1 MYDNKKYFF
10 VVTME
15 QLKDKRAKKSSFGG
29 IIIILSI
36 AFLIRTFG
44 YGLYRVPTGSMETT
58 MLVGELFFADKFSI
72 LFNKPTHGD
81 IISFNDP
88 LFTYSDNKA
97 VAMFQSY
104 VWGPTNWTKRVIG
117 LPGDEI
123 KGVIENGTT
132 VLYRNGKK
140 VDESYINTYPLIGV
154 WKARPESLKNTIES
168 DAIIEDLWAYKSY
181 DPNKSYDRQPWY
193 AIDAA
198 CIKCDEVGKPITR
211 SNQNLWSTATSHDMM
226 NGQQK
231 FWNGTDEFNIKLSEN
246 QYWVMGDNR
255 LNSYD
260 SRSFGPLEARHIH
273 GKIVFRIV
281 SMDTQAS
288 WIILEMIQHP
298 LKFWNSI
305 RWNRCLQIV
314 S

>member
-1 MYDNKKYFF
+1 
-10 VVTME
+10 ME
-15 QLKDKRAKKSSFGG
+15 QLKKNHTKKKSFGD

-72 LFNKPTHGD
+72 LFNKPTYGD
-81 IISFNDP
+81 IIAFNDP

-97 VAMFQSY
+97 LAIFQAY
-104 VWGPTNWTKRVIG
+104 VWGPTNWTKRVVG
-117 LPGDEI
+117 VPGDEI
-123 KGVIENGTT
+123 KGVIENGMAT
-132 VLYRNGKK
+132 VYRNGKK
-140 VDESYINTYPLIGV
+140 IDESYVNQYPLIGV
-154 WKARPESLKNTIES
+154 WKANPESLKNLIES
-168 DAIIEDLWAYKSY
+168 DIEVEDLWAYKSY
-181 DPNKSYDRQPWY
+181 DPKKAYDQQPWY

-198 CIKCDEVGKPITR
+198 CVKYDEIGKPIMR
-211 SNQNLWSTATSHDMM
+211 CKENLWSNEHSHDIV
-226 NGQQK
+226 NT
-231 FWNGTDEFNIKLSEN
+231 FWNGTDEFCIKLSES

-260 SRSFGPLEARHIH
+260 SRSFGPLEMQHIH
-273 GKIVFRIV
+273 GKIMFRIA
-281 SMDTQAS
+281 SLDTQAP

-298 LKFWNSI
+298 FQFWNSI
-305 RWNRCLQIV
+305 RWNRCLQVV